1 MAGFPEPEVGLVISY
16 SYLWKEEE
24 EQGLVEGRKDRPC
37 AIVLTVEVPAAEAHL
52 RKQVA
57 VAPITHSPPHDSSVG
72 R

>member
-24 EQGLVEGRKDRPC
+24 EQAPPLMNRTRPRSGN
-37 AIVLTVEVPAAEAHL
+37 IRSRRSDPLWPE
-52 RKQVA
+52 
-57 VAPITHSPPHDSSVG
+57 SSLS